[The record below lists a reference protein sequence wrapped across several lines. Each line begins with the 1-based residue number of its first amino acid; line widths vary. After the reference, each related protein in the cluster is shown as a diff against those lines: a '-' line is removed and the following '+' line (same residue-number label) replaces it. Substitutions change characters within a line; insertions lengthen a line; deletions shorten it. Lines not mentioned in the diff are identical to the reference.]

1 MPGYDTHYLFG
12 VKAYRKIPDS
22 NVRDAIKRRKKAYV
36 LGMLGPDIFFYY
48 ATEVVAVRK
57 NIGSVMHTEKT
68 DVFLRNMID
77 YVAELDQNRNSVEL
91 AYLCGFFTHYYLD
104 RECHPYVYWR
114 TDYLNKKK
122 DYLEKH
128 YQYENDIDVAL
139 LRIMRNVTPYE
150 FSKVSQITIDGLDR
164 ERVCKMLYYAIH
176 QTYSGSR
183 ITLRGIRLAI
193 ISIQKEQKFL
203 KLCASKLKV
212 TIETVEQCFVGQSYL
227 ASLIPG
233 VDKEISEDPLNLRH
247 DIWYNPWNM
256 EKSSSASVPEMMERA
271 AEQFR
276 IATHLLED
284 YLYDFK
290 GDHAAYN
297 MLLRRIGNASYHSG
311 LSCSIPS

>member
-12 VKAYRKIPDS
+12 VKAYRKIPDCS
-22 NVRDAIKRRKKAYV
+22 VKNAIKKARNAYI

-48 ATEVVAVRK
+48 AAEVVAVRK

-68 DVFLRNMID
+68 DLFLRNMID
-77 YVAELDQNRNSVEL
+77 YAANLDQKRNSVEI
-91 AYLCGFFTHYYLD
+91 AYLCGFLTHYYLD

-114 TDYLNKKK
+114 TDYLNRKK

-139 LRIMRNVTPYE
+139 LRIMRNTTPCE
-150 FSKVSQITIDGLDR
+150 FSKVSQIKIDGLER

-176 QTYSGSR
+176 HTYCDAR
-183 ITLRGIRLAI
+183 ITHRGIRLAI

-203 KLCASKLKV
+203 KMFSNRFKTALEV
-212 TIETVEQCFVGQSYL
+212 VEEYFAGQTYL
-227 ASLIPG
+227 AYLIPG
-233 VDKEISEDPLNLRH
+233 VDREISEDPLNLRH
-247 DIWYNPWNM
+247 DIWHNPWKP
-256 EKSSSASVPEMMERA
+256 EKTSTASVPEMMEKA

-276 IATHLLED
+276 IAAHLLED
-284 YLYDFK
+284 YLYNFR
-290 GDHAAYN
+290 GDEAAYA

-311 LSCSIPS
+311 LSCNIPS